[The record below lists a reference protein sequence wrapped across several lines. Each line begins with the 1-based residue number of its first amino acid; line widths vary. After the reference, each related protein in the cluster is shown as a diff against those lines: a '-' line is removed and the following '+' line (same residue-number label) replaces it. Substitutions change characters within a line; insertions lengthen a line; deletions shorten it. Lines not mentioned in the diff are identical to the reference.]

1 MKKFTTLLLLL
12 LTIII
17 MSGCQNQSDDILKV
31 AVSPDYAPYEFID
44 LSKTGQDKFVG
55 ADIEL
60 AKYIA
65 SQLNKTLVIEEMSFD
80 ACLMAVQTGTVDI
93 SISGFSWTPSR
104 AENYLLSESYLDGGE
119 GAQQILIL
127 KENAATYLTLSD
139 LNKSSVKVGAQSATI
154 QSELVDTQ
162 LPNATKELFTDFEL
176 AVNALMNGN
185 IDALALAETVAAI
198 RITNNENFMVI
209 PENFIFQGGNV
220 VVAKKGNT
228 VLMEQINVIIADVV
242 EQGLYSEW
250 LTAAQAL
257 AIELGAE
264 ISE

>member
-17 MSGCQNQSDDILKV
+17 MSGCQNQAANTLRV

-55 ADIEL
+55 SDIEL

-65 SQLNKTLVIEEMSFD
+65 NSLGKELVIEEMAFD
-80 ACLMAVQTGTVDI
+80 ACLMAIQTGAVDI

-104 AENYLLSESYLDGGE
+104 AENYLLSESYLDEGE
-119 GAQQILIL
+119 GAQQVLIL
-127 KENAATYLTLSD
+127 KENAETYLTLAD
-139 LNKSSVKVGAQSATI
+139 LNKSTVKVGVQSATI
-154 QSELVDTQ
+154 QSELVDAQ

-185 IDALALAETVAAI
+185 IDALALAETVADI
-198 RITNNENFMVI
+198 RIATNDNFMVV

-228 VLMEQINVIIADVV
+228 VLVEQINVIIADVV

-250 LTAAQAL
+250 LAAAQAL
-257 AIELGAE
+257 AIQLGAE
-264 ISE
+264 VSE